1 LVSAELFMGKVKSDT
16 SSICP
21 LYSKVSHVPVV
32 NRIAHFLNW
41 YVLERSPLGS
51 LLARAASAKLIA
63 LARKCR
69 NTDDY
74 INLAFDF
81 GLVGLRPAY
90 LLHIIP
96 TQVRDE
102 LAELAGIVDNLE
114 PSAVLEIGTAN
125 GGTLFLWSR
134 LASSDATVVSVDL
147 PGGQLGGGYPKWK
160 IPFYKSFARDKQR
173 IWLVRGNSHD
183 VNVFRKVRRILGTRQ
198 LDFLFVDGDHSY
210 GGVKRDHEMYSP
222 LVRKGGVVA
231 FHDIVPHPLDSGCE
245 VSKFWNEVKNMQ
257 GALEIVKDLSPRWG
271 GIGLLYA

>member
-1 LVSAELFMGKVKSDT
+1 MVA
-16 SSICP
+16 
-21 LYSKVSHVPVV
+21 V

-41 YVLERSPLGS
+41 YVLERSPLGP
-51 LLARAASAKLIA
+51 LLARAASAKLVA
-63 LARKCR
+63 LSSKCR

-74 INLAFDF
+74 IDLAFNF
-81 GLVGLRPAY
+81 GLVGRRQAY
-90 LLHIIP
+90 LLYIIP
-96 TQVRDE
+96 TQVREE
-102 LAELAGIVDNLE
+102 LAELAGIVDSLE
-114 PSAVLEIGTAN
+114 PNAVLEIGTAY

-147 PGGQLGGGYPKWK
+147 PGGEGGGGYPKWK

-183 VNVFRKVRRILGTRQ
+183 VNVFHRVRRILGTRQ
-198 LDFLFVDGDHSY
+198 VDFLFVDGDHTY

-231 FHDIVPHPLDSGCE
+231 FHDIVPYPLDSGCE
-245 VSKFWNEVKNMQ
+245 VSKFWNELKNTQ
-257 GALEIVKDLSPRWG
+257 GAREIVNDLRLRWG